1 MTDAGAN
8 KRVLLRHGKLYDGA
22 ANPPF
27 AGDVLIEG
35 DRIARIAPEISEDAD
50 TVIDLQ
56 GKSAAPGFID
66 VHSHNDWF
74 AIHKNS
80 LPYFEPFIRQ
90 GITTFVT
97 GNCGLSSIGFEDGTP
112 HLDKIGGGLFGYRG
126 QTDGVYPDAKRFF
139 EAVDGRGPC
148 NIAVLAGHC
157 SARASVAGDANRRLT
172 PEEEARMLGILEE
185 NLRQGAAGVSLGLM
199 YNPGMFADEEEIR
212 KVVELCVRYDKPLT
226 VHPRAESKVS
236 MAYPQLLGRSHLL
249 RAMDE
254 LARCAKGTNLKLQ
267 CSHLIFVGR
276 GTFADKAEAIAIIE
290 KMRAEGVRA
299 QFDIYNEKKGVSV
312 ITVILP
318 AWYQGMSEAER
329 SRPLNRIRL
338 AVLVKAST
346 MLLGFGFR
354 DIEIAY
360 IGPGYEAYE
369 GKTVHELAQERRMSD
384 LAMYLQLCRESNF
397 KGRVNMGPYTTDE
410 IIHDFEKNPLCLYMT
425 DAWVEDHGVQN
436 PAIYDCYPKFLRD
449 SLLGLGDTLPNTIHR
464 MTGASAERF
473 MLRERGYLREGCF
486 ADITVFDEEALAK
499 VTPDQEK
506 SFGIEKVFVNGKLI
520 LDGETLDRGEAA
532 RSGRAVRV

>member
-8 KRVLLRHGKLYDGA
+8 NRVLLRHGKLYDGA

-157 SARASVAGDANRRLT
+157 SARASVAGDANRRLK

-369 GKTVHELAQERRMSD
+369 GKTVHELAQERRKSD

-499 VTPDQEK
+499 ATPDQEK

>member
-112 HLDKIGGGLFGYRG
+112 HLDKIGGGLFGYHG

-185 NLRQGAAGVSLGLM
+185 NLRHGAAGVSLGLM

-499 VTPDQEK
+499 ATPDQEK

>member
-8 KRVLLRHGKLYDGA
+8 NRVLLRHGKLYDGA

-499 VTPDQEK
+499 ATPDQEK

>member
-157 SARASVAGDANRRLT
+157 SARASVAGDANRRLK

>member
-126 QTDGVYPDAKRFF
+126 QTESVYPDAKRFF

-499 VTPDQEK
+499 ATPDQEK

>member
-473 MLRERGYLREGCF
+473 MLRERGYLREGGF

>member
-22 ANPPF
+22 GNPPF

-35 DRIARIAPEISEDAD
+35 DRIACIAPKISEDAD

-74 AIHKNS
+74 AIHKNN
-80 LPYFEPFIRQ
+80 LLYFEPFIRQ

-157 SARASVAGDANRRLT
+157 SARASVAGDANRKLT
-172 PEEEARMLGILEE
+172 PEEETRMLGILEE
-185 NLRQGAAGVSLGLM
+185 NLKQGAAGVSLGLM

-212 KVVELCVRYDKPLT
+212 KVVELCVRYDKSLT

-329 SRPLNRIRL
+329 SKPLNRIRL

-369 GKTVHELAQERRMSD
+369 GKTVHELAQERHMND

-499 VTPDQEK
+499 ATPDQEK

-520 LDGETLDRGEAA
+520 LDGVTLDHGEAA
-532 RSGRAVRV
+532 HSGRAVRV

>member
-50 TVIDLQ
+50 TVIDLL

-499 VTPDQEK
+499 ATPDQEK
-506 SFGIEKVFVNGKLI
+506 SFGIEKVFVNGNLI